1 MAGAGLFEP
10 VVDGLGVGFTL
21 EVTVGLTDGLGV
33 GFTEGFGVGVG
44 FGETEGEGVGVG
56 VGVTEGE
63 GVGVGVG
70 DADGEGVGEGV
81 GVGVGVTTVGADPPP
96 EDGGGDDG
104 VRYETCSGVTGAEAL
119 DGDDGATEV
128 TAVTVN
134 VYGVPLVRPNAVIG
148 DEVPVK
154 VSPVSSTVTMYS

>member
-1 MAGAGLFEP
+1 MVAGAGLFEP
-10 VVDGLGVGFTL
+10 VTDGLGVGFTL
-21 EVTVGLTDGLGV
+21 GATVGLADGLGV

-56 VGVTEGE
+56 VG
-63 GVGVGVG
+63 
-70 DADGEGVGEGV
+70 DADGDGVGEGV
-81 GVGVGVTTVGADPPP
+81 GVGVTTAGADPPP

-134 VYGVPLVRPNAVIG
+134 VYGVPLVRPYAVIG

>member
-1 MAGAGLFEP
+1 MVAGVGLFEP
-10 VVDGLGVGFTL
+10 VADGLGVGFTL
-21 EVTVGLTDGLGV
+21 GATVGLADGLGV

-44 FGETEGEGVGVG
+44 FGVTEGEGVGVG

-63 GVGVGVG
+63 GEGVGVG

-81 GVGVGVTTVGADPPP
+81 GVGVTTAGANPPP